1 MSHSEEKEPNSEEQE
16 VEEDS
21 APVKGKAEVA
31 DEEPVEVTKEVKET
45 EDPAQAQVS
54 DHRLARLMKMRSQ
67 YVTEET
73 LRSTEESSKPKPP
86 PPSEDDE
93 EFLDDE
99 EYYDDEEYDEH
110 YDEEYDDFE
119 DDDYE
124 DEQLKPKEAAVAP
137 TESKSESEEADSE
150 EEDEEDLD
158 HRVAQLRKLN
168 KTFVSEKDLDIKVD
182 PDKKVEVF
190 KETQVQK
197 VVCPNCQ
204 SEETRGQKIC
214 AQCGAKLPKLLVE
227 EEKYNPG
234 TLNKAVMKYYDAVRQ
249 LRAETWSIEQFT
261 DFLHDRYDLSK
272 AQIDGL
278 HELIEE
284 CGSQEWLPG
293 ATSLIKESTDLLE
306 TAILIMI
313 DKVNETVA
321 GHVDFD
327 PDDYPLEDAKGN
339 PIDYPFEDEDGN
351 TIEFPMTLEDRI
363 LEIDF
368 QPELEDIK
376 RANGMMLET
385 LKKIDDFQKQAQDD
399 LEVSM

>member
-1 MSHSEEKEPNSEEQE
+1 MCIR
-16 VEEDS
+16 D
-21 APVKGKAEVA
+21 
-31 DEEPVEVTKEVKET
+31 
-45 EDPAQAQVS
+45 
-54 DHRLARLMKMRSQ
+54 R
-67 YVTEET
+67 
-73 LRSTEESSKPKPP
+73 
-86 PPSEDDE
+86 
-93 EFLDDE
+93 
-99 EYYDDEEYDEH
+99 
-110 YDEEYDDFE
+110 
-119 DDDYE
+119 
-124 DEQLKPKEAAVAP
+124 
-137 TESKSESEEADSE
+137 
-150 EEDEEDLD
+150 
-158 HRVAQLRKLN
+158 
-168 KTFVSEKDLDIKVD
+168 
-182 PDKKVEVF
+182 
-190 KETQVQK
+190 
-197 VVCPNCQ
+197 
-204 SEETRGQKIC
+204 
-214 AQCGAKLPKLLVE
+214 
-227 EEKYNPG
+227 
-234 TLNKAVMKYYDAVRQ
+234 
-249 LRAETWSIEQFT
+249 TWSIEQFT

>member
-1 MSHSEEKEPNSEEQE
+1 LSHSEEKEPNSEEQE
-16 VEEDS
+16 VEKDS
-21 APVKGKAEVA
+21 APVETEVA
-31 DEEPVEVTKEVKET
+31 KEEPTEIAEENEPEVSDASAET
-45 EDPAQAQVS
+45 PVA

-67 YVTEET
+67 FVTEET

-86 PPSEDDE
+86 PASESE

-99 EYYDDEEYDEH
+99 EYYDDEEYDE
-110 YDEEYDDFE
+110 EFDDFE

-124 DEQLKPKEAAVAP
+124 DEELRPKTAAA
-137 TESKSESEEADSE
+137 SENDSE
-150 EEDEEDLD
+150 PEEEEEEPDPEEDEDDLD

-168 KTFVSEKDLDIKVD
+168 KTFVSKEDLNIKVD
-182 PDKKVEVF
+182 PDKKTEVF
-190 KETQVQK
+190 EQTQIKK

-214 AQCGAKLPKLLVE
+214 AQCGAKLPILLVE

-249 LRAETWSIEQFT
+249 LRAETWTIDQFL

-278 HELIEE
+278 RDLIDE
-284 CGSQEWLPG
+284 CNSEEWLPD
-293 ATSLIKESTDLLE
+293 ATKLIKDSTDKLE
-306 TAILIMI
+306 TSILIMI
-313 DKVNETVA
+313 DKVNEIVA

-327 PDDYPLEDAKGN
+327 PDDYPLEDADGN
-339 PIDYPFEDEDGN
+339 PVDYPFEDEDGN
-351 TIEFPMTLEDRI
+351 IIEFPMTLEDKI

-368 QPELEDIK
+368 EPELEEIK
-376 RANGMMLET
+376 RANEMMRQT
-385 LKKIDDFQKQAQDD
+385 LKKIDDFQKQAQED